1 VVPGAADIALGDVD
15 TSAFNNFGKTPR
27 VVQAAVVD
35 SALLKILGKAQ
46 ITASNMTKT
55 KVTFS
60 QADITQGT
68 VKNVSTK
75 DTATSLIQSL
85 LKNLDLDIKVLFLTL
100 GTPTLVTSALADT
113 LSLVTKPLDTVLY
126 NTLLVLG
133 IKIGEADVRVTD
145 VRCMQPALVQ

>member
-1 VVPGAADIALGDVD
+1 
-15 TSAFNNFGKTPR
+15 
-27 VVQAAVVD
+27 
-35 SALLKILGKAQ
+35 
-46 ITASNMTKT
+46 MTKT